1 MEQISI
7 QIEGIPAVL
16 WGAPSSRAILAVHGS
31 QSSKTDTPILLLAQ
45 TAAARGWQVL
55 SFERLEKE
63 YDRLSW
69 ECGVQP
75 KRTLYNC
82 LQRLMTRGLVA
93 SGAGD
98 TDFEAVY
105 DLIGSLYVAPL
116 SESLPLR
123 LATFVKLVICRGIP
137 LSRAM
142 ELFRKDRPNAVEARV
157 MALARQELLST
168 AELVKCEE
176 LGVKDVS
183 TSEKLMAALYNDDD
197 STSDNMPA
205 RMQASKSVESVTMA
219 VANLYLRKRIIFER
233 V

>member
-1 MEQISI
+1 MRKTYYTAVGHFRRETNANGQSHPVILINRKEYLVDI
-7 QIEGIPAVL
+7 QEMAV
-16 WGAPSSRAILAVHGS
+16 W
-31 QSSKTDTPILLLAQ
+31 
-45 TAAARGWQVL
+45 TALNWQVL

-75 KRTLYNC
+75 RRTLHNC
-82 LQRLMTRGLVA
+82 LHRLMTRGLVA

-98 TDFEAVY
+98 TDFEALY
-105 DLIGSLYVAPL
+105 NLIGSLYVAPL

-123 LATFVKLVICRGIP
+123 MATFVKLVICRGIP
-137 LSRAM
+137 ISHAM

-176 LGVKDVS
+176 LGIKDVS
-183 TSEKLMAALYNDDD
+183 TSEKLMTALYNDDD
-197 STSDNMPA
+197 STSDNMPT
-205 RMQASKSVESVTMA
+205 RMQTSKCVESVTMA
-219 VANLYLRKRIIFER
+219 IANLYLRKQIIFER

>member
-1 MEQISI
+1 MRKKYYT
-7 QIEGIPAVL
+7 AV
-16 WGAPSSRAILAVHGS
+16 GHFRRETNADGQSHPVILINRKEYLVDM
-31 QSSKTDTPILLLAQ
+31 QEMTVW
-45 TAAARGWQVL
+45 TALNWQVL
-55 SFERLEKE
+55 DFERLEKE

-75 KRTLYNC
+75 RRTLYNC
-82 LQRLMTRGLVA
+82 LQRLVTRGLVA
-93 SGAGD
+93 YGAGD
-98 TDFEAVY
+98 TDFEALY

-123 LATFVKLVICRGIP
+123 LAAFLKLTVCRGLP
-137 LSRAM
+137 VFRAM
-142 ELFRKDRPNAVEARV
+142 ELFRRDRPNAVEARV

-183 TSEKLMAALYNDDD
+183 TGDKLMEALYDDD
-197 STSDNMPA
+197 DTTSDNMPA
-205 RMQASKSVESVTMA
+205 RMQTAKSRELVTMA
-219 VANLYLRKRIIFER
+219 VANLYLRKQIIFER

>member
-1 MEQISI
+1 MRKKYYT
-7 QIEGIPAVL
+7 AV
-16 WGAPSSRAILAVHGS
+16 GHFRRETNADGQSHPVILINRKEYLVDM
-31 QSSKTDTPILLLAQ
+31 QEMTVW
-45 TAAARGWQVL
+45 TALNWQVL
-55 SFERLEKE
+55 DFERLEKE

-75 KRTLYNC
+75 QRTLYNC
-82 LQRLMTRGLVA
+82 LQRLVTRGLVA
-93 SGAGD
+93 YGAGD
-98 TDFEAVY
+98 TDFEALY

-123 LATFVKLVICRGIP
+123 LVTFLKLTVCRRLP
-137 LSRAM
+137 VSRAM
-142 ELFRKDRPNAVEARV
+142 ELFRRDRPNAAEARV

-183 TSEKLMAALYNDDD
+183 TGEKLMDALYDDD
-197 STSDNMPA
+197 DTTSYNMPE
-205 RMQASKSVESVTMA
+205 RMRTAKSRELVTMA
-219 VANLYLRKRIIFER
+219 VANLYLRKQIIFER

>member
-1 MEQISI
+1 MRKKYYT
-7 QIEGIPAVL
+7 AV
-16 WGAPSSRAILAVHGS
+16 GHFRRETNADGQSHPVILINRQEYLVDM
-31 QSSKTDTPILLLAQ
+31 QEMTVW
-45 TAAARGWQVL
+45 TALNWQVL
-55 SFERLEKE
+55 DFERLEKE

-75 KRTLYNC
+75 QRTLYNC
-82 LQRLMTRGLVA
+82 LQRLVTQGLVA
-93 SGAGD
+93 YGAGD
-98 TDFEAVY
+98 TDFEALY

-123 LATFVKLVICRGIP
+123 LVTFLRLTVCRGIP
-137 LSRAM
+137 ISRAM
-142 ELFRKDRPNAVEARV
+142 ELFRKDQPNATEARV

-183 TSEKLMAALYNDDD
+183 TGDKLMEALYNDDD
-197 STSDNMPA
+197 TTSDNMPA
-205 RMQASKSVESVTMA
+205 RMRTAKSRELVTMA
-219 VANLYLRKRIIFER
+219 VANLYLRKQIIFER